1 MTCTGG
7 RTTNYKLFLLCFL
20 VTISGKVKLSVAN
33 DFGTNDIE
41 DETNRH
47 KRSISLDSDLDDLGN
62 NIDKRA
68 PQLSINQ
75 DLHNLA
81 ANLKGAKGRDS
92 GAASLYRLGK
102 RSDLSVNQDSRI
114 LAEAMRGRRASSS
127 IDRLQR

>member
-1 MTCTGG
+1 M
-7 RTTNYKLFLLCFL
+7 
-20 VTISGKVKLSVAN
+20 TISGKVKLSFAN
-33 DFGTNDIE
+33 DIGTSDIE
-41 DETNRH
+41 DEIDRH
-47 KRSISLDSDLDDLGN
+47 KRSVSLGSDLDELEND
-62 NIDKRA
+62 IDKRA

-81 ANLKGAKGRDS
+81 ANLKGAKGRDE

-127 IDRLQR
+127 VECLQR